1 MSEYRATI
9 EEPFADA
16 GPIAPIL
23 GESPAYMTL
32 DAQYGL
38 VDDDL
43 AIGSTTQEQT
53 VEQEFQAYVTA
64 LLSSPNIDILKF
76 WEVSKRTSIFDRY
89 LIMIPDDCFSHSFC
103 YGDGSSPNSSVGCP
117 L

>member
-1 MSEYRATI
+1 MSEYRVTV
-9 EEPFADA
+9 EEPSI
-16 GPIAPIL
+16 GPVAPIL

-43 AIGSTTQEQT
+43 AIGGATTQEQT

-64 LLSSPNIDILKF
+64 PLSSPNIDILKF
-76 WEVSKRTSIFDRY
+76 WEVSKRTGIFDR
-89 LIMIPDDCFSHSFC
+89 
-103 YGDGSSPNSSVGCP
+103 
-117 L
+117 